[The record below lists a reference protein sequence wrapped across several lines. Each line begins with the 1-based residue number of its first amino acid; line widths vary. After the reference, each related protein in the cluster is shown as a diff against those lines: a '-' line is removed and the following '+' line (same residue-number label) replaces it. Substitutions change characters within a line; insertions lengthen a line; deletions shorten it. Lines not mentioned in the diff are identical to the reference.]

1 LLLSSHVPAPHS
13 AVQVVIPVVPIVFFG
28 VSIAHPPKT
37 VGPRKSTLKRLVV
50 SDVQVYRDRMMV
62 PSSSGG
68 SAPSMIVHGVQTF
81 ESSHVHQEQA
91 AVQVVIPI
99 LSRYLPMLSSTV
111 FFAVAVAHPPVA
123 KRVVVADVQV
133 YVGPALKL
141 NVASAPSMAVQAVQ
155 TLLLSHVPA
164 PHAAVQVDIPVVPTV
179 FFGVAVAHPPVAKR
193 VVVSDMQVYVTSLAA
208 APVMGVHA
216 VQSVPGSVAPNE
228 PAVHAAQTL
237 SVVAVPS

>member
-1 LLLSSHVPAPHS
+1 
-13 AVQVVIPVVPIVFFG
+13 VVIPVVPIVFFG
-28 VSIAHPPKT
+28 VSIAHPPN
-37 VGPRKSTLKRLVV
+37 VWGPRKSTKKRLVV
-50 SDVQVYRDRMMV
+50 ADVQENIDRMKT
-62 PSSSGG
+62 
-68 SAPSMIVHGVQTF
+68 PSMIVHGVQTF
-81 ESSHVHQEQA
+81 ESSHVRQEQA
-91 AVQVVIPI
+91 AVQVVIPVV
-99 LSRYLPMLSSTV
+99 PTV

-193 VVVSDMQVYVTSLAA
+193 VVVAD
-208 APVMGVHA
+208 
-216 VQSVPGSVAPNE
+216 VQSYR
-228 PAVHAAQTL
+228 VHM
-237 SVVAVPS
+237 

>member
-1 LLLSSHVPAPHS
+1 MLLSSHVPAPHS

-28 VSIAHPPKT
+28 VSIAHPPNV
-37 VGPRKSTLKRLVV
+37 VGVPRKSTKKRLVV
-50 SDVQVYRDRMMV
+50 ADVQENTESMKT
-62 PSSSGG
+62 
-68 SAPSMIVHGVQTF
+68 PSMIVHGVQTF
-81 ESSHVHQEQA
+81 ESSHVRQEQA
-91 AVQVVIPI
+91 AVQVVSYVP
-99 LSRYLPMLSSTV
+99 TV

-216 VQSVPGSVAPNE
+216 VQSIPGSAGSFGATMHVA
-228 PAVHAAQTL
+228 ATL
-237 SVVAVPS
+237 SESVVQVTLAA

>member
-1 LLLSSHVPAPHS
+1 MLLSSHVPAPHS

-28 VSIAHPPKT
+28 VSIAHPPN
-37 VGPRKSTLKRLVV
+37 VWGPRKSTKKRLVV
-50 SDVQVYRDRMMV
+50 ADVQENIESMKT
-62 PSSSGG
+62 
-68 SAPSMIVHGVQTF
+68 PSMIVHGVQTF
-81 ESSHVHQEQA
+81 ESSHVRQEQA
-91 AVQVVIPI
+91 AVQVVSYVP
-99 LSRYLPMLSSTV
+99 TV

-179 FFGVAVAHPPVAKR
+179 FFGVAVAVAHPPVANR
-193 VVVSDMQVYVTSLAA
+193 VVELDMQVYVTSLAA

-216 VQSVPGSVAPNE
+216 WLHTDC
-228 PAVHAAQTL
+228 PAT
-237 SVVAVPS
+237 S

>member
-28 VSIAHPPKT
+28 VSIAHPPN
-37 VGPRKSTLKRLVV
+37 VWGPRKSTKKRLVV
-50 SDVQVYRDRMMV
+50 ADVQENIDRMKT
-62 PSSSGG
+62 
-68 SAPSMIVHGVQTF
+68 PSMIVHGVQTF
-81 ESSHVHQEQA
+81 ESSHVRQEQA
-91 AVQVVIPI
+91 AVQVVIPVV
-99 LSRYLPMLSSTV
+99 PTV

-216 VQSVPGSVAPNE
+216 VQSIPGSAGSFGATMHVA
-228 PAVHAAQTL
+228 ATL
-237 SVVAVPS
+237 SESVVQVTVAA